1 MITKIYKYL
10 RSLLFIIF
18 MIISIY
24 ACKFYEGSTLIFLLY
39 CFLLVIMV
47 FYLSDKKSSYFEIF
61 LSCYIF
67 LGFWFKYIFS
77 LIFYDGLVFDSIS
90 IKATNIDD
98 VLLIAIIISST
109 FIISSFIYR
118 QLINNFSNKP
128 SFEFQKSFFEKLY
141 LNNRKLILLFFI
153 TLVLVTGLINIKY
166 GFYQRGFISLVDFPI
181 FYQNILKW
189 LMMFGFTTLS
199 CFFIYVEINNL
210 KKINFFTILVSF
222 IEIFISYSSMLS
234 RSFIINCIS
243 LIVPIYQKSLS
254 FKKKIDN
261 YFYLFFLII
270 LSLTILSIFSVNQI
284 RLIKLDNIKKEWKLI
299 NNINYKHNNLNKD
312 TKNRE
317 NSTNNEKKS
326 KIIQDFNFQIKSSDN
341 KKTITSND
349 VSSFILVNR
358 WIGIDSLMLVHF
370 SGKNN
375 FNLFFDALK
384 EKKISGT
391 ENTFY
396 ESTFG
401 LSEHKI
407 NIGTNKNI
415 LKGNTLPGFITFL
428 YYTGNLFFVCIILF
442 FIILIFNYFE
452 MYVKKISLGNS
463 IFACFLSNLI
473 ATRLVH
479 FGYAPKDSYLFILSI
494 IFAVFLMYILS
505 RFNNHFFNK
514 K

>member
-1 MITKIYKYL
+1 MNRIL
-10 RSLLFIIF
+10 LLNLFIISLTAGDARNLESDERKRSENNVNVRIQGDDLRGENP
-18 MIISIY
+18 MI
-24 ACKFYEGSTLIFLLY
+24 
-39 CFLLVIMV
+39 
-47 FYLSDKKSSYFEIF
+47 
-61 LSCYIF
+61 
-67 LGFWFKYIFS
+67 
-77 LIFYDGLVFDSIS
+77 
-90 IKATNIDD
+90 
-98 VLLIAIIISST
+98 
-109 FIISSFIYR
+109 
-118 QLINNFSNKP
+118 Q
-128 SFEFQKSFFEKLY
+128 
-141 LNNRKLILLFFI
+141 
-153 TLVLVTGLINIKY
+153 
-166 GFYQRGFISLVDFPI
+166 
-181 FYQNILKW
+181 
-189 LMMFGFTTLS
+189 
-199 CFFIYVEINNL
+199 YVESRIEL
-210 KKINFFTILVSF
+210 KKNELAQTDV
-222 IEIFISYSSMLS
+222 
-234 RSFIINCIS
+234 
-243 LIVPIYQKSLS
+243 
-254 FKKKIDN
+254 
-261 YFYLFFLII
+261 
-270 LSLTILSIFSVNQI
+270 
-284 RLIKLDNIKKEWKLI
+284 

-312 TKNRE
+312 SKNRE

-349 VSSFILVNR
+349 LSSFILVNR

-407 NIGTNKNI
+407 NIGINKNI

-442 FIILIFNYFE
+442 FIVLIFNYFE

-494 IFAVFLMYILS
+494 IFAVLLMYILS
-505 RFNNHFFNK
+505 RFNNHFLIKNK
-514 K
+514 KN